1 MNCFMN
7 LLKIMHE
14 YRAIFLYR
22 ATCTTCTARVGC
34 NCCSMAYDTLHG
46 LNRVIDVCAVVCGCR
61 CNQANHILLQLLA
74 QLDKLSQL
82 INELKYGN
90 DQDLSQPN
98 VANAVLNT
106 ELLLKV
112 HLEK

>member
-1 MNCFMN
+1 MLEDHLQIQSSFS
-7 LLKIMHE
+7 IQS
-14 YRAIFLYR
+14 Y
-22 ATCTTCTARVGC
+22 VGC
-34 NCCSMAYDTLHG
+34 DRYIMPFDTLNG
-46 LNRVIDVCAVVCGCR
+46 LNHVTCVVTYMYVRWWCDCS